1 MGLKRTLILV
11 FQTIV
16 FWMLAF
22 FLYIFVKYNGLEEE
36 LKIYTDDALYLPV
49 TEFFQYG
56 LLLGLIIGVFYTI
69 IEYLFDS
76 YLSKKLILGLS
87 IIIKS
92 VIYFI
97 LIVVILSVFS
107 IFMEEQI
114 DIDLPNDKG
123 WWHQNPFFL
132 EYHFVF
138 CNVFNYFFF
147 VENCKR

>member
-22 FLYIFVKYNGLEEE
+22 FLYIFVKYNGLEAE

-76 YLSKKLILGLS
+76 YLTVKKNLP
-87 IIIKS
+87 KS
-92 VIYFI
+92 Q
-97 LIVVILSVFS
+97 L
-107 IFMEEQI
+107 
-114 DIDLPNDKG
+114 
-123 WWHQNPFFL
+123 
-132 EYHFVF
+132 
-138 CNVFNYFFF
+138 
-147 VENCKR
+147 